1 VTSLALEAPERAPP
15 DMDEVAHGMAQCFA
29 EQFGYADVHNET
41 V

>member
-1 VTSLALEAPERAPP
+1 
-15 DMDEVAHGMAQCFA
+15 MDEVAHGMSQCFA